1 MTRRIAIV
9 GVLAMVLAACG
20 GGVPDDEFVEVPGL
34 GPARVDVPRPA
45 GPASAP
51 CDDDPLP
58 PATDETT
65 LQRVTALREIGLFA
79 SEVDVPDTELAA
91 EADDAIEEQWGTDLA
106 PDDPLRDLAV
116 AEQDLDR
123 VLWTDLEADVVA
135 ENQVYVTTLDDLAS
149 ISVAAFTPSDIVE
162 TWAGETGPI
171 SVTFEMGG
179 ARHEIHPGYLEDW
192 VDPTILVPINELIA
206 DTGRRFEMYKAFD
219 QTAVV
224 MALTDAERGALE
236 GRGWCFE

>member
-1 MTRRIAIV
+1 MTRQIAMV

-20 GGVPDDEFVEVPGL
+20 SGVLDDEFGEVPDL
-34 GPARVDVPRPA
+34 GPARVDVPRPT
-45 GPASAP
+45 GLDSAP

-65 LQRVTALREIGLFA
+65 LQRVAALREIGLFA
-79 SEVDVPDTELAA
+79 GEAGVPDTELAA
-91 EADDAIEEQWGTDLA
+91 EIDDAIEEQWGTDLA
-106 PDDPLRDLAV
+106 PDDSLRDLAV

-123 VLWTDLEADVVA
+123 VLWMDLEADVVA
-135 ENQVYVTTLDDLAS
+135 ENQVYLTTLAELAS
-149 ISVAAFTPSDIVE
+149 ISVGAFAPSDVVE
-162 TWAGETGPI
+162 RWAGEAGPI

-179 ARHEIHPGYLEDW
+179 ARHEIRPGYLEDW

-206 DTGRRFEMYKAFD
+206 DTGRRFVSYKAFD
-219 QTAVV
+219 QTAFV
-224 MALTDAERGALE
+224 MALSEVEQQALE